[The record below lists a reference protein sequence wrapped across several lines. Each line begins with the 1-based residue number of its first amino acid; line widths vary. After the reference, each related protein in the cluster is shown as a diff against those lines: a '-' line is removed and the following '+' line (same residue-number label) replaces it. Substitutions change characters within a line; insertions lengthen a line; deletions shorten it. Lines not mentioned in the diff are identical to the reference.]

1 MKNICFKLNR
11 KLWAT
16 LAMLVCLALPG
27 FAQKITVHGYVDDD
41 LGEPLIGATVMEKG
55 TTNGTATDIDGNFTL
70 NVDPNA
76 TLVVSY
82 VGYDAQEVPVNGRTE
97 IKVTMSQNA
106 QMLAETVVIGYGSVK
121 KSDATGSVA
130 VLTPD
135 DIDAGI
141 STSVQDLLVGA
152 SPGVTVTTDG
162 GNPAGGATIR
172 IRGGSSLSGSND
184 PLIVI
189 DGVPQTNQSQGSSL
203 NAMTMLNPADIESM
217 TILKD
222 ASATAIYGSRA
233 SNGVI
238 IITTKKGKSSKPQVN
253 ISANFSINTARKTLK
268 VMDANQFIATVN
280 KYGSENTIAQLGYNG
295 KMYNTDWQKEVL
307 RTTFSQDY
315 AVSVGG
321 KAGNFPY
328 RVNVG
333 YTNNQG
339 ILKTSSMDRVNVG
352 FSLNPKFFDDHL
364 SLNVNA
370 NGTYARQNNADQG
383 SIGNAIAYDPTKPV
397 YSNIKMEGNT
407 GKYLYNGYYN
417 YTPGGVQ
424 DPNGM
429 INPLQLLEDVNSYND
444 TFSSTGNFQADYSL
458 HFLPELHFNLNLGY
472 QVSKNDA
479 RSITAANS
487 LMAWRNGGLNSNDA
501 AGAETLYKW
510 HEIQRNTLLDFYI
523 NYKKDF
529 EEAKSNLDVMVGYSW
544 QRFTYLGHSQTYVN
558 SLGFVNQAGT
568 GGFTTIPNEDGTYSY
583 YMDWNTHDAIGEVAG
598 YATESK
604 WANPVQLVSFFGRL
618 NYVFDETYLLT
629 FTLRD
634 DGSSR
639 FDKSHRWGLFPSLA
653 LGWKINNVGRLRDV
667 DWLNEFKLRLGWGET
682 GQQDIGSY
690 FPYLPVYTISNNN
703 QYMYPGYNNGGVWI
717 TPLYPQAYN
726 ASIKWE
732 TTTTWN
738 VGLDFGVLNNRLT
751 FTADWYLRKTRDL
764 LAYLAA
770 RGSSTGEY
778 VNQNIGNLENYGL
791 EFTVTAKPV
800 YTDNFLWTTSFNVAW
815 NRNKIT
821 KLNGDVPMEV
831 GDRQVPAGI
840 GGPLQWFVEGQPA
853 YVFRVYQQV
862 YDADG
867 NPLANTFVDQNAD
880 GVIDGNDLIYY
891 HSPDPKVTM
900 SWNNNF
906 QWKNWDLGFTLR
918 ANLGNYVYNG
928 PMADRTNTETINQF
942 GLHNLLANEFLF
954 TQTPSGQYYTS
965 DYWVQNA
972 SFLRC
977 DNITLGYTWSNL
989 CHDKL
994 RLRLFGAVQ
1003 NPFVITKYKGI
1014 DPEVFSGIDSNVYPR
1029 PITFTLGL
1037 VFTL

>member
-1 MKNICFKLNR
+1 MKNICFHLNR
-11 KLWAT
+11 KLWMT
-16 LAMLVCLALPG
+16 LVLLLGLALPG
-27 FAQKITVHGYVDDD
+27 FAQKITVHGYVDDE

-55 TTNGTATDIDGNFTL
+55 TANGTATDIDGNFTL
-70 NVDPNA
+70 NVAPNA

-82 VGYDAQEVPVNGRTE
+82 VGYDAQEVPVDGRTE
-97 IKVTMSQNA
+97 IKVTMAQNA

-172 IRGGSSLSGSND
+172 IRGGSSLNASND

-238 IITTKKGKSSKPQVN
+238 IITTKKGKSPKPQVN
-253 ISANFSINTARKTLK
+253 VSANFSVNTARKKLK
-268 VMDANQFIATVN
+268 MMDATEFAEIVRQ
-280 KYGSENTIAQLGYNG
+280 YGSESSIAQLGYDG
-295 KMYNTDWQKEVL
+295 QMYNTDWQKEVL

-321 KAGNFPY
+321 RAGNFPY

-352 FSLNPKFFDDHL
+352 FSLNPKFFNDLL
-364 SLNVNA
+364 SFNVNA
-370 NGTYARQNNADQG
+370 NGTYARQNNADQA
-383 SIGNAIAYDPTKPV
+383 SIGNAIGFDPTKPV
-397 YSNIKMEGNT
+397 YSNIPMAGNA
-407 GKYLYNGYYN
+407 GRYLYNGYYN
-417 YTPGGVQ
+417 YLAGGQQ
-424 DPNGM
+424 DANAA
-429 INPLQLLEDVNSYND
+429 INPVQILDEVNSYND
-444 TFSSTGNFQADYSL
+444 TFSSTGNFQVDYAL

-479 RSITAANS
+479 RSITNANS
-487 LMAWRNGGLNSNDA
+487 IQSWRNGGLFNNQA

-523 NYKKDF
+523 NYKKEF
-529 EEAKSNLDVMVGYSW
+529 EAAKSMLDVMVGYSW
-544 QRFTYLGHSQTYVN
+544 QKFSYLGHSQTYVN
-558 SLGFVNQAGT
+558 SLGFVKADGT
-568 GGFTTIPNEDGTYSY
+568 PGFDATLNEDGSYSY
-583 YMDWNTHDAIGEVAG
+583 FMNQSTHPAIGEVAG
-598 YATESK
+598 YATESR
-604 WANPVQLVSFFGRL
+604 WAAPVQLISFFGRL
-618 NYVFDETYLLT
+618 NYIFDDTYLLT

-639 FDKSHRWGLFPSLA
+639 FAKDHRWGLFPSVA
-653 LGWKINNVGRLRDV
+653 LGWKINNVGSFRDV
-667 DWLNEFKLRLGWGET
+667 DWVNELKLRLGWGET

-690 FPYLPVYTISNNN
+690 FPYLPIYTISSNN

-717 TPLYPQAYN
+717 NPLFPQAYN
-726 ASIKWE
+726 STLKWE

-738 VGLDFGVLNNRLT
+738 VGIDFGVLNNRLT

-764 LAYLAA
+764 LANLAA
-770 RGSSTGEY
+770 RGSNTQEY

-791 EFTVTAKPV
+791 EFTIGAKPV
-800 YTDNFLWTTSFNVAW
+800 VTDNFTWTTGINIAW

-821 KLNGDVPMEV
+821 SLNEGLPMPA
-831 GDRQVPAGI
+831 GRGVPAGI
-840 GGPLQWFVEGQPA
+840 GGDLEWFVEGQPA
-853 YVFRVYQQV
+853 YVYRVYQQV
-862 YDADG
+862 YDNDG
-867 NPLANTFVDQNAD
+867 NPIQGQFVDQNAD
-880 GVIDGNDLIYY
+880 GVIDNSDLIYY
-891 HSPDPKVTM
+891 HSPDPKVTL

-906 QWKNWDLGFTLR
+906 SWKNWDLGFALR
-918 ANLGNYVYNG
+918 ANIGNYVYNG
-928 PMADRTNTETINQF
+928 PLADRTNTATIDQF
-942 GLHNLLANEFLF
+942 GLHNLMTGQFLF
-954 TQTPSGQYYTS
+954 HEAPSAQYYLS
-965 DYWVQNA
+965 DYFVENA

-977 DNITLGYTWSNL
+977 DNITLGYTWPNL
-989 CHDKL
+989 CNDKL

-1014 DPEVFSGIDSNVYPR
+1014 DPEVFSGVDSNVYPR
-1029 PITFTLGL
+1029 PVTFTLGL
-1037 VFTL
+1037 VLTL